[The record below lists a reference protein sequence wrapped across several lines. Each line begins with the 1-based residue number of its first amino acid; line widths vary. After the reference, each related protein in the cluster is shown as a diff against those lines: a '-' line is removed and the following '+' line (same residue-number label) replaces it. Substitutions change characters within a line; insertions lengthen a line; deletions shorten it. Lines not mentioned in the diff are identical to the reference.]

1 MLIKLLVID
10 KGGLSGELTP
20 SITIQVNGDNEIHF
34 FEAEPT
40 LVMIQSGEQYRYYAI
55 PEEDFRVI
63 QKLTLLAYTYFLYT
77 EDGKNYTIE
86 KPYERINKINPDTG
100 QAIIDLFRKAQVKLP

>member
-1 MLIKLLVID
+1 MSEL
-10 KGGLSGELTP
+10 LSGLAVHLAQEEENP
-20 SITIQVNGDNEIHF
+20 SFLWRYTSVNDVPATANFMRIVLEG
-34 FEAEPT
+34 PS
-40 LVMIQSGEQYRYYAI
+40 V
-55 PEEDFRVI
+55 
-63 QKLTLLAYTYFLYT
+63 AYTYFLYT